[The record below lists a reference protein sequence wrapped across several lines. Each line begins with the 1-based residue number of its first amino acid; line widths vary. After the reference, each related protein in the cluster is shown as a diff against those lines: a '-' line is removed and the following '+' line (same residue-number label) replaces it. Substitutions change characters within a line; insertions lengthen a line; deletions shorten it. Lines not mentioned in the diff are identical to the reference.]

1 MLTSVSK
8 RTGLGSGAPIEDA
21 VSFEFAGC
29 ISQEQLTAAATVD
42 MLVLESII
50 YKVTHH
56 TLD

>member
-42 MLVLESII
+42 M
-50 YKVTHH
+50 
-56 TLD
+56 